1 MQQPETIIVGMAEIK
16 VSKAPN
22 QISCLGLGS
31 CIGVCAYYAPL
42 KIGGIAHIM
51 LPSIALVRDESA
63 ANPAKFADTAF
74 PLLVDEMVKSGCER
88 GQLVIKIAGGAQMF
102 ATSYADERLSIG
114 LKNIAAVEAICNQMG
129 YKITA
134 KVVGGN
140 AGKSVILDLNN
151 GIVQVRTLSESVY
164 I

>member
-1 MQQPETIIVGMAEIK
+1 MQPETIIAGMAEIK
-16 VSKAPN
+16 VAKAPN
-22 QISCLGLGS
+22 KISCLGLGS

-51 LPSIALVRDESA
+51 LPSIALVQDESA
-63 ANPAKFADTAF
+63 ANPAKFADTAI
-74 PLLVDEMVKSGCER
+74 PLLVDEIVKLGGER
-88 GQLVIKIAGGAQMF
+88 EQLVFKIAGGAQMF
-102 ATSYADERLSIG
+102 ATSYSDERLSIG
-114 LKNIAAVEAICNQMG
+114 LKNISAVEAVCDKMG
-129 YKITA
+129 YKIAA

-140 AGKSVILDLNN
+140 TGKSVILDLNN